1 MEAGM
6 GLMDRVKAQAT
17 VLAQK
22 TQETAREGMARLD
35 QATAAR
41 HADTMLRNLGALVYA
56 EQTGRGA
63 PDAQD
68 QIARLVSEISAHE
81 AENGINLAT
90 EPAGWSAGVAGQPG
104 SAPVPYGDT
113 GQPAP
118 AAPAPFGGTGQEAPG
133 QEAPGQGASGWPGA
147 AGQGAA
153 GQGAQ
158 GWPGAAGQEAAGQ
171 GAQGWP
177 GAAGQEAAGQ
187 GAAGWPGAPEQ
198 PGQAPYGAPGQSQAG
213 PPPAPGQGF
222 GGSAPTGATYTQPEY
237 TFPQP
242 PADEDPEP
250 GR

>member
-1 MEAGM
+1 M

-63 PDAQD
+63 PDSQD

-90 EPAGWSAGVAGQPG
+90 QPAGWTAGMGGQPAPG
-104 SAPVPYGDT
+104 SAPVPYGDPA
-113 GQPAP
+113 QPGTAP
-118 AAPAPFGGTGQEAPG
+118 YGDAAQ
-133 QEAPGQGASGWPGA
+133 PGA
-147 AGQGAA
+147 APYGDTA
-153 GQGAQ
+153 
-158 GWPGAAGQEAAGQ
+158 
-171 GAQGWP
+171 
-177 GAAGQEAAGQ
+177 
-187 GAAGWPGAPEQ
+187 Q
-198 PGQAPYGAPGQSQAG
+198 PGQAPYGAPAQEAPGQGAPGWPGAPGQPGQATYGGPGQAGQPGQAPDGAPGPAG
-213 PPPAPGQGF
+213 PPMPGQGQGF
-222 GGSAPTGATYTQPEY
+222 GGSAPSGATYTQPEY

-242 PADEDPEP
+242 PSDDDPAP

>member
-41 HADTMLRNLGALVYA
+41 HADTMLRNLGALFYA

-90 EPAGWSAGVAGQPG
+90 QPAGWSAGAAGQPAPG
-104 SAPVPYGDT
+104 SAPVPYGEP
-113 GQPAP
+113 GQPGP
-118 AAPAPFGGTGQEAPG
+118 AAQAPFGGAAQEAPG
-133 QEAPGQGASGWPGA
+133 QPASGWPGA

-153 GQGAQ
+153 DQPAP
-158 GWPGAAGQEAAGQ
+158 GWPGAA
-171 GAQGWP
+171 
-177 GAAGQEAAGQ
+177 
-187 GAAGWPGAPEQ
+187 EQ
-198 PGQAPYGAPGQSQAG
+198 PGQAPYDHPGQAQAG

-242 PADEDPEP
+242 PSDEDPEP